1 MDNLGDWIYIVFLIV
16 AAVSGL
22 FSSKK
27 NKKRPTQV
35 LGQPG
40 NDMVPEEEATSD
52 KGFWEIL
59 EEVKNTQPRKQA
71 PTVAQ
76 TSKRKKKNEKP
87 AQNPFLTA
95 EKEIQKSKA
104 VSSRPVNFP
113 TEEDSNLLEDIE
125 FNNLEE
131 LRKAVIYSEILNRK
145 Y

>member
-27 NKKRPTQV
+27 NKKRPAEV
-35 LGQPG
+35 LRQPG
-40 NDMVPEEEATSD
+40 NDMMPEEEATSE

-59 EEVKNTQPRKQA
+59 EEVKNTQPRKQVPA
-71 PTVAQ
+71 P
-76 TSKRKKKNEKP
+76 KRKKTIEKP
-87 AQNPFLTA
+87 TQNPFLTA
-95 EKEIQKSKA
+95 ENEIQKSKA

-113 TEEDSNLLEDIE
+113 TEEDSNLLEEIE